1 MIQPSEIRSH
11 VKVHQLKQIW
21 FETTYNR
28 LERYRVS
35 SFSYSFQSLS
45 SATFKGV
52 GLPSVGDPLD
62 KAEYHH
68 VHLSAEFL

>member
-1 MIQPSEIRSH
+1 MIQPSEIHSH
-11 VKVHQLKQIW
+11 GKVHQLKQIW

-35 SFSYSFQSLS
+35 SFSFSFQIRS

-52 GLPSVGDPLD
+52 RLPSAGDTLD

-68 VHLSAEFL
+68 VHLNAEFL